1 MFLYSITI
9 IPLEEELQAADLGIL
24 IPFNTDDA
32 AFDESERRSAHIL
45 KLLMERGPER
55 GYLLDPSK
63 SLLIVDMPGQE

>member
-32 AFDESERRSAHIL
+32 AFDESARRSAHIL
-45 KLLMERGPER
+45 KLLMERGLER

-63 SLLIVDMPGQE
+63 SLFIVDMPGQE